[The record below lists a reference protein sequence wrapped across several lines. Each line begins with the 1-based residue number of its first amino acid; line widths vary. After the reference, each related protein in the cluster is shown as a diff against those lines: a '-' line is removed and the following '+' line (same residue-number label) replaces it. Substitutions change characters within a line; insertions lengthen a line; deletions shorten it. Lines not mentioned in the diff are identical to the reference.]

1 MLSVGIEVVKQQAKI
16 SPQKCGIY
24 KMLDV
29 HGNFLYIGKARNLN
43 IRLADYLRTNT
54 LARRI
59 RNMIAQIA
67 NIEIIVTQNEAEA
80 LLLEAQLI
88 KALKPRY
95 NIMLKDDK
103 SYPYIAISQH
113 EYPRIS
119 KYRGH
124 LKDGYYYYGP
134 FPSVSAVNNVI
145 ISICKTFLLRTCSDR
160 NFSSRARP
168 CIEYQIKRCSA
179 PCVQKI
185 SQMNYISSV
194 KQAQKTLSGR
204 SKEVQTQLLTA
215 MKQHSKNMNYELAA
229 VLRDRLR
236 SLQAIQMK
244 IIDFCFPEDADF
256 IGIAEKLD
264 SFCVQVLS
272 FRNGYNYNST
282 PYFLYENNNVT
293 GDEILTAFIMQFY
306 KINIPNKIFTHLSVN
321 EPDVMSQALSKI
333 AGHQVEVLCAKND
346 AELKLLEFANN
357 NAEQT
362 LISKSLTSTETLE
375 KLKGIVRVF
384 SLSYIP
390 ERIEVYDNSHI
401 SGNQQIGV
409 MIVAGKDGFLKN
421 EYRKFS
427 INTSKKSDDYAM
439 IEEVLKRRFSG
450 KIKNVAPDLLLIDGG
465 PGHLSVVSNTL
476 KKLQLNIPFVCMAKG
491 HDRNAGCENFYML
504 NRGAFTLKKDDKIM
518 LYLQFLRN
526 EAHRFAIT
534 THRKKRDKLFILSQ
548 LNKVPGIG
556 KSRKKALLSYF
567 GSVQAIKDASL
578 LDIKN
583 VPGINAKLAKIIF
596 DYLSNNVY

>member
-1 MLSVGIEVVKQQAKI
+1 MLSIGIEIVRQQAKI

-29 HGNFLYIGKARNLN
+29 NGNFLYIGKAKNLN
-43 IRLADYLRTNT
+43 ARLSDYLRTNT
-54 LARRI
+54 LAQRI
-59 RNMIAQIA
+59 KAMITQVAK
-67 NIEIIVTQNEAEA
+67 IEVIVTQNEAEA

-88 KALKPRY
+88 KALKPHY

-134 FPSVSAVNNVI
+134 FPSVSAVNNAI

-185 SQMNYISSV
+185 SQTNYINSV

-204 SKEVQTQLLTA
+204 SKEVQMQLLTA

-229 VLRDRLR
+229 MLRDRLR

-244 IIDFCFPEDADF
+244 TIDFCFPEDADF
-256 IGIAEKLD
+256 IGIAEKPD

-272 FRNGYNYNST
+272 FRNGYHYSST
-282 PYFLYENNNVT
+282 PYFLHKYNNVT
-293 GDEILTAFIMQFY
+293 SNEILTTFIMQFY
-306 KINIPNKIFTHLSVN
+306 KANIPNKIFTHL
-321 EPDVMSQALSKI
+321 DVSELNVVSQALSKI
-333 AGHQVEVLCAKND
+333 AGHQVEVLCAKSD
-346 AELKLLEFANN
+346 AELELLEFANN
-357 NAEQT
+357 NAKQT
-362 LISKSLTSTETLE
+362 LVSKSLTSTEILE
-375 KLKGIVRVF
+375 KLKGVARVF

-401 SGNQQIGV
+401 SGNQQVGV
-409 MIVAGKDGFLKN
+409 MIVAGRDGFLRN

-450 KIKNVAPDLLLIDGG
+450 KIKDVVPDLLLIDGG
-465 PGHLSVVSNTL
+465 PGHLSIVSNIL
-476 KKLQLNIPFVCMAKG
+476 KKLQLNIPFFCMAKG
-491 HDRNAGCENFYML
+491 PNRNAGCENFYML
-504 NRGAFTLKKDDKIM
+504 NKGTFTLKKDDKIM
-518 LYLQFLRN
+518 LYLQLLRN

-534 THRKKRDKLFILSQ
+534 AHRKKRDKLFMLSQ
-548 LNKVPGIG
+548 LNEVPGIG
-556 KSRKKALLSYF
+556 RSRKKALLSYF
-567 GSVQAIKDASL
+567 GSMQAIKNASL

-583 VPGINAKLAKIIF
+583 VPGINEKLAQIIF
-596 DYLSNNVY
+596 DYLSNN